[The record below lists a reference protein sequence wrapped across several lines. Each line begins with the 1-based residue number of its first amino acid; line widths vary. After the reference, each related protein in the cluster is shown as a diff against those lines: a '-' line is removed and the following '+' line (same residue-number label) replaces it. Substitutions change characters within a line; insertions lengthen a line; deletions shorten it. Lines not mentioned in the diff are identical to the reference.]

1 MTTMPASQAFLI
13 VGLSASAEPAST
25 RIASGLARMML
36 LSELICAWTVFST
49 FSILRSTRPASGPL
63 FDRDLGDALHLLAP
77 VVADEIVG
85 QVDRVFLVGGGRAL
99 RRCRPASRAAPRRPR
114 DS

>member
-1 MTTMPASQAFLI
+1 MPASQAFLI
-13 VGLSASAEPAST
+13 VGLSAAAEPAST
-25 RIASGLARMML
+25 RIASGFARMML

-63 FDRDLGDALHLLAP
+63 LTETVGDALHLLAP

-85 QVDRVFLVGGGRAL
+85 QIDGVFLVLGGGAL
-99 RRCRPASRAAPRRPR
+99 RVADQQSDGAAAHAS
-114 DS
+114 